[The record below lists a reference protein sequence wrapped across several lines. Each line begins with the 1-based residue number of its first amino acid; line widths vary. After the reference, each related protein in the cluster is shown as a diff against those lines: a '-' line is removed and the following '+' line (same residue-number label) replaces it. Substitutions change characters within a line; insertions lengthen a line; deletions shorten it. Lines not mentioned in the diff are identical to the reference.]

1 MGKTDMIRLIFAS
14 TALKDWKVEEL
25 LELLKT
31 CRTNNS
37 ARDITGALIYFH
49 RTFFQILEGD
59 EQAVSETFEKR
70 KKDTRHRDVTLI
82 EKKPISERDFSYW
95 SMGFENL
102 DERDLNTFKEFPH
115 FFDKEFTPDSI
126 AAHPGIIGPLINLLR
141 VKLIKH
147 VSVAIHEELP
157 MVHEDPFIQFLH
169 RTIRSGVKFLAL
181 LMTFVI
187 LLSIVDVVYVIYE
200 RMRTPPFLL
209 MTTDEILDAF
219 GAFLVV
225 LIAIEIFLNI
235 TLYIRSDVIPVKLVV
250 ATALMAISRKVI
262 VFDYKQLPYEFV
274 GASALV
280 VIALGITYWLIHK
293 KE

>member
-1 MGKTDMIRLIFAS
+1 MIRLIFAS
-14 TALKDWKVEEL
+14 TALKDWSAEEL

-37 ARDITGALIYFH
+37 AKDITGALIYLH

-59 EQAVSETFEKR
+59 EQNVEETYEKI
-70 KKDTRHRDVTLI
+70 KKDTRHKDVTLI
-82 EKKPISERDFSYW
+82 EKKSIAERDFPYW
-95 SMGFENL
+95 SMGFEKL
-102 DERDLNTFKEFPH
+102 DERDLNTFKDFPH
-115 FFDKEFTPDSI
+115 FFDKEFTPAGI
-126 AAHPGIIGPLINLLR
+126 AAHQGIISPLINLLR

-157 MVHEDPFIQFLH
+157 IDHEDPFIQFLH
-169 RTIRSGVKFLAL
+169 RTIRTGVKFLAM

-187 LLSIVDVVYVIYE
+187 LFSIVDVMYVIYE
-200 RMRTPPFLL
+200 KIRTPPILL
-209 MTTDEILDAF
+209 MSTDEILDTF

-293 KE
+293 RE